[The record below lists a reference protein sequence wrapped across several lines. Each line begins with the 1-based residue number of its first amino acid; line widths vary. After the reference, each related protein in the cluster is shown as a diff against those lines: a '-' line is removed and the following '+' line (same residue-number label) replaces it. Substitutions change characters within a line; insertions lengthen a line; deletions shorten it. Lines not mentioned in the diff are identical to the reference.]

1 MERSSPTKLASS
13 SLSLP
18 ERFYLYV
25 ITRRET
31 GKRYFGYTSEKPE
44 QRWWRHKNHA
54 VKDDGYAL
62 HDAIRK
68 YGVDAFDFLVLAE
81 FTSLDDARAA
91 EIAHI
96 AEHKTNC
103 RREGHCGYNMTDGGE
118 GATGYTHS
126 EEIRARI
133 SQSKRGRA
141 QPWSKRPKTAEHR
154 ANLSASKRGKKFSPE
169 HIEALR
175 KAARRRKKP

>member
-1 MERSSPTKLASS
+1 MERSSPTRLASS
-13 SLSLP
+13 SLLPP

-25 ITRRET
+25 IIRRET

-54 VKDDGYAL
+54 VKDDGYAI

-68 YGVDAFDFLVLAE
+68 YGTEAFDFLVLAE
-81 FTSLDDARAA
+81 FTSLEAAREA

-103 RREGHCGYNMTDGGE
+103 RREG
-118 GATGYTHS
+118 ATGYTHS
-126 EEIRARI
+126 PEVRARI
-133 SQSKRGRA
+133 SRSKRGQD
-141 QPWSKRPKTAEHR
+141 QPWSKRPKSVEHR
-154 ANLSASKRGKKFSPE
+154 ARLAASKRGKKFSPE

-175 KAARRRKKP
+175 RAARNRKKRLP